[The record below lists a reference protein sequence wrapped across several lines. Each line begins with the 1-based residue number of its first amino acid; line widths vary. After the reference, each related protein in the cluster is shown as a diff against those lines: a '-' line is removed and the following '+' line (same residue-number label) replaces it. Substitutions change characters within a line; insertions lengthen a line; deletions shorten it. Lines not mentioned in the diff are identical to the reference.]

1 MSNFETYF
9 QIPSSHSV
17 PEKEKSQADHSLTPS
32 ECIADL
38 LNWQRNY
45 KVQCRRD
52 KKRRK

>member
-38 LNWQRNY
+38 L
-45 KVQCRRD
+45 KCRRD